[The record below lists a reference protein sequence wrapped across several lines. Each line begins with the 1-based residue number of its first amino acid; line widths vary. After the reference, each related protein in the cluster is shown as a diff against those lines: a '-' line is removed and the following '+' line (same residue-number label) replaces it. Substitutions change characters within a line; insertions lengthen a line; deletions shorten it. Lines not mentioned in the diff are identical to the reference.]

1 MPYENI
7 NIKSRLQNQL
17 NDPAF
22 KEAFERVEIEYE
34 LIEQIVLARRAKSIT
49 QVRLAEITGV
59 SQQAISRLEKEKHLP
74 KLDTLIKIVDGLGMK
89 LVIKER

>member
-7 NIKSRLQNQL
+7 DIKSRLQSQL
-17 NDPAF
+17 DDPAF
-22 KEAFERVEIEYE
+22 KEAFERVELEYE